1 MKISLYP
8 TAEGCL
14 RPAEV
19 LIRTRLILAQG
30 KKIAVSSG
38 DPAFDGLEGGA
49 VLVRRVGKA
58 FNAFHAIR
66 PAVAIVDALDFTDP
80 AGEELLSLQEMP
92 HNPPVQV
99 AGHQFRKMLDLLEER
114 AGTEEVMLVSC
125 NDAISGAWQEKL
137 ASWGVSIRWDLA
149 KSTPWRT
156 WSVTSFGR
164 QVPADLFPVPEDGE
178 SSICAGIR
186 SPQSHLLL
194 ALAAEHSD
202 IHHRDG
208 HAPIITSTTTAE
220 GPVRLL
226 NRLMA
231 GKPITERIR
240 LCRELEEDFSYL
252 ANFVRHYL
260 QRLQGTDGAKAAGT
274 ANASGQ
280 SVPASVHPVG
290 RRKLH

>member
-8 TAEGCL
+8 TADGCL

-19 LIRTRLILAQG
+19 LTRARLFLAQG
-30 KKIAVSSG
+30 KKVAISSG

-66 PAVAIVDALDFTDP
+66 PAVAIADALDFTDP
-80 AGEELLSLQEMP
+80 DGEELLSLQEMP

-99 AGHQFRKMLDLLEER
+99 AGYQLRKMLDLLDER

-125 NDAISGAWQEKL
+125 NDAISEAWQEKL
-137 ASWGVSIRWDLA
+137 AGWGVSIRWDLA

-156 WSVTSFGR
+156 WSITAFGR
-164 QVPADLFPVPEDGE
+164 PASADLFPVPEDGE

-194 ALAAEHSD
+194 ALAAEHAD

-220 GPVRLL
+220 GAGRLL

-240 LCRELEEDFSYL
+240 HCRELEEDFSYL

-260 QRLQGTDGAKAAGT
+260 QRLQGTGAKESGA
-274 ANASGQ
+274 ANAS
-280 SVPASVHPVG
+280 SRSMPASVHSIG